1 VIARATRWAGAL
13 LACGMIAACASPYEE
28 ALLIGHRG
36 SPIQAPEN
44 SFEGFE
50 LAYHQGA
57 DGLEFDVQWT
67 QDDRNVVMHDDTL
80 DRTTTCTGPVRE
92 RTLDALRSCTLENG
106 EPVALLEEMLAA
118 FAPKF
123 EVLFLEIKIPDAT
136 PPAAV
141 IEAQTDDAIDL
152 VLQSGY
158 AHRIVVI
165 SYDEVA
171 LKRIAERAEEGI
183 VGGWDEMAADGIADA
198 NRHGLRWVL
207 MPSRVVEPWMRDVLE
222 GLDKRLAIYQVITPT
237 EVARSLDA
245 GAKAVMTDDLPVMA
259 AMLGRKPK

>member
-1 VIARATRWAGAL
+1 MISRAARSLGAVL
-13 LACGMIAACASPYEE
+13 TGGLIAACASPYEE

-36 SPIQAPEN
+36 SPVQAPEN

-50 LAYHQGA
+50 LAYRQGA

-123 EVLFLEIKIPDAT
+123 EVIFLEIKIPDAT
-136 PPAAV
+136 PPVEV

-152 VLQSGY
+152 VLRSGY
-158 AHRIVVI
+158 ADRIVVI

-198 NRHGLRWVL
+198 NRHGLPWVL
-207 MPSRVVEPWMRDVLE
+207 MPARVVEPWMRDVLR

-237 EVARSLDA
+237 ELARSLDA
-245 GAKAVMTDDLPVMA
+245 GAEAVMTDDVPVMA
-259 AMLGRKPK
+259 AMLGRSSR